1 MKTILVTGGTG
12 FLGSNLCHRLVKDGH
27 DVVCVDNNY
36 TGRMENVADLLQ
48 YQNFTF
54 MEHNVIYPI
63 EIDRKIDQI
72 YNLACPAS
80 PISYQGHHSIE
91 TTLTCVVGAV
101 NVLELAKKHKA
112 TVLQTSTSE
121 VYGEPLEHPQTE
133 NYRGNVNPIGIRACY
148 DEGKRCAESL
158 FFDYHR
164 YEGVDV
170 KVVRIFNTYGPYMN
184 PKDGRVISNFICQ
197 ALKGQNISVY
207 GDGLHTRSFCY
218 VEDLINGLILMMNS
232 SKEFIGP
239 VNLGNPSETTIKAL
253 AEKIIQKINGNLK
266 IEYKDVPSDDPT
278 RRRPDISLALEK
290 LGWQP
295 NIQLDEGLDQTI
307 SYLKKQLNI

>member
-253 AEKIIQKINGNLK
+253 AEKIIQKINSNLK